1 MANSVKGEHFD
12 STATAAW
19 QVRAPFVLG
28 HPWRTHALVLS
39 AVKEATD
46 TSAPTHACVADALHH
61 LDALLSA
68 EATVHLTEDE
78 LLLVTDMVT
87 QLVGGSGT
95 AAGQMLSTP
104 AGSNLAAQIGQMLPG
119 AMQVMQQQS
128 QHQQHQHQHMQRLS
142 AATLTAQDLQ
152 HQMQG
157 QRAQAS
163 HPAFC
168 SNLVLNTQ
176 PDLRASVQGT
186 NPSELASP
194 SDSSISGRSSPV
206 SPQSRP
212 LARFPVTQ
220 QHHPSSP
227 LTAPR
232 PPPAAPAPAA
242 AAPVPDAAVQ
252 AAADVL
258 TAALTDPNASI
269 DEIVGIFDQVLSAG
283 ERDAQE
289 LQQRLAAPRHTQLPS
304 QQQPAPAHTPV
315 HQQPFSST
323 QPPQAQ
329 PHLVAA
335 QQQPFHPM
343 QSYQLQQQQQPF
355 AQQQSGPWPP
365 VLVVGSKPSA
375 ISAYL
380 QEEQQSSPHDQQ
392 PQPGLMS
399 LGQPAGSPPAARNSP
414 AQAPAQCQS
423 TSRLSMAAPAAVEW
437 HPDMRPST
445 APAAKSVGGSSLFA
459 GSQGGASASLR
470 MSSQS
475 SAVLASSPSAA
486 MRAVA
491 AARRSQSPDVFKRLS
506 ATPTASATARQS
518 AAKAP
523 ARNSTSPL
531 EVERNWLGTLR
542 DSRGSERSSPPTR
555 EHSSRSRSRD
565 SSPTDP
571 LQQLSAQEVPWLT
584 AASVQSARQSTATGP
599 MEWNAETRSIKAGSA
614 GGWAKSIKS
623 SSKGGAS
630 EAGQQQQEQAPEVPA
645 KQPIK
650 LPAHVIEERMRR
662 FYARN
667 VDWKNRCAQVYERQ
681 REQQQLGETEGC
693 TFAPAI
699 NKKSD
704 KIAQVRVTVVQQKP

>member
-1 MANSVKGEHFD
+1 M
-12 STATAAW
+12 
-19 QVRAPFVLG
+19 P
-28 HPWRTHALVLS
+28 
-39 AVKEATD
+39 AVKEDTD
-46 TSAPTHACVADALHH
+46 TSSPTHACVADALHH

-68 EATVHLTEDE
+68 EAAVHLTEDE

-104 AGSNLAAQIGQMLPG
+104 AGSNLAAQIGQTLPG
-119 AMQVMQQQS
+119 AMQVTQQQS

-152 HQMQG
+152 RQMQG

-168 SNLVLNTQ
+168 SHLVLNAQ

-186 NPSELASP
+186 KTSQLASP

-206 SPQSRP
+206 SPQSRS

-232 PPPAAPAPAA
+232 PPPATPAAEAPAP
-242 AAPVPDAAVQ
+242 DAVVQ

-289 LQQRLAAPRHTQLPS
+289 LQQRLATPRPQLPP
-304 QQQPAPAHTPV
+304 QQQPAPAHHPL

-365 VLVVGSKPSA
+365 VLAAGSKQSA

-380 QEEQQSSPHDQQ
+380 QEQQQSSPHDQQ
-392 PQPGLMS
+392 QPGLMS
-399 LGQPAGSPPAARNSP
+399 LGQPAGSPPAAMNPP
-414 AQAPAQCQS
+414 AQALAQCQS
-423 TSRLSMAAPAAVEW
+423 TSRLSMAASAAVEW
-437 HPDMRPST
+437 HPGMRPST
-445 APAAKSVGGSSLFA
+445 APAAQSVGGSLFS

-486 MRAVA
+486 TRAAA

-506 ATPTASATARQS
+506 ATSTASATARQS

-565 SSPTDP
+565 SSPTGP

-599 MEWNAETRSIKAGSA
+599 MEWDAETRSIKAGSA

-630 EAGQQQQEQAPEVPA
+630 EAGQQQQELAPEVPA

-704 KIAQVRVTVVQQKP
+704 KIAQVRVTAVQQKP